1 MPGLSVASGHDA
13 VVDVPDGTGDPAGG
27 RREQEGDRIGQAA
40 GRGVCLRLQPR
51 VGEHVVAGGADPAE
65 RVEAVQAAQGLLQ
78 LVLGDE
84 AFIDGVATTAG
95 ATALTRMWRGA
106 RSMARLRVSA
116 CSPPLATE
124 YADDGGRRDRLVRPH
139 AAELTMDPPRPAATM
154 HRTTVWVRKKIDRCS
169 SR

>member
-27 RREQEGDRIGQAA
+27 RREQEGDRIGQ
-40 GRGVCLRLQPR
+40 
-51 VGEHVVAGGADPAE
+51 VAGGADLAE

-154 HRTTVWVRKKIDRCS
+154 HRTTVWVRKKIARCS